1 MHTSLGGILIRAF
14 WLMLLTV
21 VAVMPT
27 TDAVANPRD
36 AVIAET
42 RVQPGVDLN
51 QILEDNGWTVLAL
64 PSNMHLPGKLF
75 KPGDSSAQGT
85 CVDAT
90 PVTGDLPSI
99 EAQGAKGFVVEGGAG
114 IGVMS
119 GSGEIQATSFK
130 LKSTTDVEQSVIEG
144 FDMTLNERC
153 LQKLRDLQ
161 ARGTSI
167 AGWFVVQEVAR
178 ARVKELKCSS
188 KEAAAKVRALWIA
201 RGEVGAMSECVE
213 SSEVTGVI
221 AYKAKPVLELMPD
234 TGPKAEVQLGGEAVD
249 FGAVA
254 AGARAAGDGPAGVS
268 TGTAQTV
275 LGGGDGDLAAMA
287 AQAKAQE
294 AERARTEAALAAE
307 EARLAKEAAR
317 LKAVREAERKRQAEE
332 AAELKR
338 RMEAERKRRISEA
351 RETLLAKAKSD
362 MQPLEPLLTGPM
374 SSATKQALQTYLSRY
389 RSAKIT
395 VDGTTESVT
404 IPAVAR
410 IDRALVKEAAR
421 EKAALAAARQKKLDE
436 EKAALLARAKKDFA
450 TIAPL
455 LEGEVSKEVRPVLQA
470 FVERYSGAKVR
481 VDDVEQAVVV
491 PGLAKV
497 QAKLGQGAG
506 GARGRLSAGISHTCG
521 VLENGTVKC
530 WGWDKYGQTRAPSGA
545 YRSVSAGGGHTCGVL
560 ESGAVKCWGHNGY
573 NVRSEVP
580 LGAYRS
586 VSAGDSHACGVLE
599 SGTVKCWGKNG
610 DWNYAPSGVYQSV
623 SAGSSHTCGVLES
636 GTVKCWG
643 NELDGRTHVPS
654 GVYRSVS
661 AGDSHTCGVLE
672 SGTVKCW
679 GKNGTG
685 QTRVPPGAYRSVSA
699 GGHHTCGVL
708 ESGTVKCWGW
718 DKDGQTRAPSGVYRS
733 VSAGYS
739 HTCGVLESGTVKCWG
754 RDEDGQAT
762 PPPGIRIAA
771 GSNSMGGGDSAGGST
786 SMDMKFVSIA
796 AGSFMMGVS
805 RELADKMEGRVR
817 YAGSDRRVSL
827 SNSFLMATTEVTQG
841 QWRAVMGSNPS
852 HFSSCGADCPVEQ
865 VTWYDA
871 VKFANAMSKKEGLRA
886 AYQIYGKSVR
896 WDKSANGYRLPTEA
910 EWEYAA
916 RGGQRHLYSGSNT
929 VSEVGWL
936 KKNSGSKTHKV
947 ASKRA
952 NAWGLYDMSGNV
964 SEWCWD
970 AFGGAYGDH
979 YGQTDPVRAYDGESR
994 ITRGGSWRDELV
1006 GAVVGGDYLFWRA
1019 DSYKRDRGLRL
1030 VRSNP

>member
-1 MHTSLGGILIRAF
+1 
-14 WLMLLTV
+14 MLLTV
-21 VAVMPT
+21 VVVMPT

-36 AVIAET
+36 AVVAET

-75 KPGDSSAQGT
+75 KPGDSSAQST

-90 PVTGDLPSI
+90 HVTGDLPSI

-144 FDMTLNERC
+144 FDMTLNEKC
-153 LQKLRDLQ
+153 LQNLRNLQ
-161 ARGTSI
+161 AKGTSI

-254 AGARAAGDGPAGVS
+254 AGARAASGGPAGVS

-287 AQAKAQE
+287 AQAKAQA
-294 AERARTEAALAAE
+294 AERARTEVALAAE

-404 IPAVAR
+404 IPGVSR
-410 IDRALVKEAAR
+410 IDQALAKEAAR
-421 EKAALAAARQKKLDE
+421 EKAALAAARKKKLDE

-491 PGLAKV
+491 PGLAKA
-497 QAKLGQGAG
+497 QAKLGGGAG
-506 GARGRLSAGISHTCG
+506 GHAGERLSSSAYYTCG
-521 VLENGTVKC
+521 VIEGGAVKC
-530 WGWDKYGQTRAPSGA
+530 WGFVSESPFGHHHGHSFGVHRHSRQGVF
-545 YRSVSAGGGHTCGVL
+545 RSVSAGGISGLGEGRGHICGVL
-560 ESGAVKCWGHNGY
+560 EGGAVKC
-573 NVRSEVP
+573 
-580 LGAYRS
+580 
-586 VSAGDSHACGVLE
+586 AGDDGLDQASPPPGVF
-599 SGTVKCWGKNG
+599 
-610 DWNYAPSGVYQSV
+610 QSV
-623 SAGSSHTCGVLES
+623 SAGFTHTCGVLES

-643 NELDGRTHVPS
+643 DDRHGKTLAPS
-654 GVYRSVS
+654 GAFRSVS
-661 AGDSHTCGVLE
+661 AGFTHTCGVTQSGSVKCWGAGKDSENNVNRAPPGVFRTVSAGYLYTCGVTQSGSVKCWGNNGDGQSAPPAGVFRSVSAGGGGHTCGVTQSGSVKCWGSNLDGESRAPPGAFRSVSVGDRHTCGVLE
-672 SGTVKCW
+672 SGSVKCW
-679 GKNGTG
+679 GSNEFYDFMAD
-685 QTRVPPGAYRSVSA
+685 QSIPP
-699 GGHHTCGVL
+699 T
-708 ESGTVKCWGW
+708 
-718 DKDGQTRAPSGVYRS
+718 
-733 VSAGYS
+733 
-739 HTCGVLESGTVKCWG
+739 
-754 RDEDGQAT
+754 
-762 PPPGIRIAA
+762 GIRIAA
-771 GSNSMGGGDSAGGST
+771 D
-786 SMDMKFVSIA
+786 
-796 AGSFMMGVS
+796 
-805 RELADKMEGRVR
+805 
-817 YAGSDRRVSL
+817 
-827 SNSFLMATTEVTQG
+827 
-841 QWRAVMGSNPS
+841 
-852 HFSSCGADCPVEQ
+852 
-865 VTWYDA
+865 
-871 VKFANAMSKKEGLRA
+871 
-886 AYQIYGKSVR
+886 
-896 WDKSANGYRLPTEA
+896 
-910 EWEYAA
+910 
-916 RGGQRHLYSGSNT
+916 
-929 VSEVGWL
+929 
-936 KKNSGSKTHKV
+936 
-947 ASKRA
+947 
-952 NAWGLYDMSGNV
+952 
-964 SEWCWD
+964 
-970 AFGGAYGDH
+970 
-979 YGQTDPVRAYDGESR
+979 
-994 ITRGGSWRDELV
+994 
-1006 GAVVGGDYLFWRA
+1006 
-1019 DSYKRDRGLRL
+1019 
-1030 VRSNP
+1030 